1 MEESLGLPRLN
12 CGRGGIKAS
21 VTICCVVCVERN
33 VDCCGENAP
42 FCCVFSPLCV
52 LWHTKKTHN
61 KQYKL
66 WAVWGFNTDLC
77 NNAGTPVLFPV
88 YPRYKHTDTILTY

>member
-1 MEESLGLPRLN
+1 ML
-12 CGRGGIKAS
+12 IVAAKM
-21 VTICCVVCVERN
+21 
-33 VDCCGENAP
+33 P
-42 FCCVFSPLCV
+42 FCVCFLPPLCV
-52 LWHTKKTHN
+52 VAQHKRKKP
-61 KQYKL
+61 QYKL

>member
-33 VDCCGENAP
+33 VDCCGENA
-42 FCCVFSPLCV
+42 FLCVFSPLCV
-52 LWHTKKTHN
+52 LWHSTKEKNHN
-61 KQYKL
+61 INCGLCGVSTRICAIMLAHPFYFPCTL
-66 WAVWGFNTDLC
+66 DINTPTL
-77 NNAGTPVLFPV
+77 
-88 YPRYKHTDTILTY
+88 Y